1 MEKKVYELIDS
12 YREEYIR
19 TLRNW
24 IRTPSVKGSAENG
37 APFGKDVRK
46 MLGLA
51 IRDAR
56 EMDFEV
62 RDFDGYACDV
72 TLGGAEEKIAV
83 LGHLD
88 VVPEGDGWT

>member
-24 IRTPSVKGSAENG
+24 IRTPSVKGRAENG
-37 APFGKDVRK
+37 APFGTDVRK
-46 MLGLA
+46 MLDLA

-56 EMDFEV
+56 EMGFEGWDTWMWF
-62 RDFDGYACDV
+62 RKGTDGRSRPLKA
-72 TLGGAEEKIAV
+72 
-83 LGHLD
+83 
-88 VVPEGDGWT
+88 